1 MEGNQY
7 ICPNCG
13 DNISAHLIDFETR
26 TATCECCRKQVTF
39 KREAINQATHIVND
53 VRSAVNFFKAGN
65 MESAKNCAEKVLSE
79 AMDNVAALYIIHYYK
94 AYCAPIKSFEPLDRF
109 FKVEF
114 DKIADLDS
122 VEGQAFKELALFA
135 PSRLADYEK
144 EVLNVVIKTQGVAEA
159 ITFADQFCPLII
171 NSRQSIAGFTP
182 ELFAIYELLTAN
194 GNIPKT
200 WFALYGAMMK
210 NPDSPFVTGAFYL
223 KTKTERFYNNFIL
236 PLDKLLSGIQDPAL
250 KAKFYGAFSEKKR
263 GFLLKM
269 QQA

>member
-13 DNISAHLIDFETR
+13 DNISADLIDFETR
-26 TATCECCRKQVTF
+26 TATCACCRKQVTF
-39 KREAINQATHIVND
+39 KREAINQATHIVSD

-122 VEGQAFKELALFA
+122 VEGQAFKELALFV

-144 EVLNVVIKTQGVAEA
+144 EVLNVVIKTQGVEEA
-159 ITFADQFCPLII
+159 VTFADQFCPSII
-171 NSRQSIAGFTP
+171 NSRQSIVGFTP
-182 ELFAIYELLTAN
+182 ELFKIYELLTAN

-200 WFALYGAMMK
+200 WFALYGAMVK
-210 NPDSPFVTGAFYL
+210 NPDSPFVSGAFYL
-223 KTKTERFYNNFIL
+223 RTKVQRFYNDFVK
-236 PLDKLLSGIQDPAL
+236 PLGVLLDGIQDPAL
-250 KAKFYGAFSEKKR
+250 KAKFNGAYLTKR
-263 GFLLKM
+263 KEFESKM
-269 QQA
+269 QA